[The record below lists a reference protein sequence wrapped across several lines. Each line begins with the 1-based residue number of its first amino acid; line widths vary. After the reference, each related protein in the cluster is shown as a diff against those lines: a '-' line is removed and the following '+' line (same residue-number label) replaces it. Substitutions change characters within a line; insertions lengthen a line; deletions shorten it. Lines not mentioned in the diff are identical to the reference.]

1 MKKEAERRS
10 VFERYIGEIAN
21 ACEAVTGTDAAKIF
35 DALKKQAEKK
45 TAQADNKL
53 DEDGQIINHTSRL
66 DADEQVIIIKEAI
79 PDLDDDDS
87 SEDLFG
93 DSKATL
99 KPRTGK
105 KKTGKKTTRK
115 KSTRKRS

>member
-1 MKKEAERRS
+1 MKMARS
-10 VFERYIGEIAN
+10 STTPVDWMR
-21 ACEAVTGTDAAKIF
+21 
-35 DALKKQAEKK
+35 
-45 TAQADNKL
+45 
-53 DEDGQIINHTSRL
+53 
-66 DADEQVIIIKEAI
+66 DEQVIIIKEAI